1 MPAIPWKSF
10 ENVNPDRE
18 YLVMAS
24 RLPLKSYLR
33 VPGFMRFTM
42 AVQRQLATAE
52 GLIGYSLTTEVPGKR
67 FFTLSAWTDQQH
79 LDAFARALPH
89 LDVMRKLRPH
99 MLPTTFVTWNVHGRD
114 IPVSW
119 EVARSRLDAAGDGSR
134 RS

>member
-10 ENVNPDRE
+10 ASVDPDRE

-33 VPGFMRFTM
+33 VPQFMRLTM
-42 AVQRQLATAE
+42 AVRGQLATAE
-52 GLIGYSLTTEVPGKR
+52 GLMGYSLTTELPGKR

-89 LDVMRKLRPH
+89 LDVMRTLRPH
-99 MLPTTFVTWNVHGRD
+99 MLPTTFLTWTVPGRE

-119 EVARSRLDAAGDGSR
+119 DLARSRLDASGDATP
-134 RS
+134 